1 MDEFY
6 GRPFYGGIDIA
17 LMWDMSAFAMLFPW
31 GKTNDKRRFMRYRL
45 CVEYFIPEEGFLQ
58 LSEKVPAVLDWR
70 DRGFLNVTSGNTFDE
85 PTYIDCVLK
94 ANELF
99 DCRGLAY
106 DPRYA
111 NSMAQTL
118 QDTHGFLI
126 QPFNQS
132 GITFGGP
139 VSEFEKAVES
149 GCMEHGNHP
158 VLNWNVQNAVC
169 IERPGNIKLLSKPIR
184 GNHKKIDGLVAGVMA
199 LGMCLSKPEVTS
211 IYEEEGALFG

>member
-1 MDEFY
+1 MDEFD

-31 GKTNDKRRFMRYRL
+31 GKTDDKRRFMKYRL
-45 CVEYFIPEEGFLQ
+45 VCEYFIPEEGFLQ

-70 DRGFLNVTSGNTFDE
+70 ERGFLNVTPGTSFDE
-85 PTYIDCVLK
+85 PTYIECVLEARK
-94 ANELF
+94 RF
-99 DCRGLAY
+99 DCRGLAF

-111 NSMAQTL
+111 HSLAQTL
-118 QDTHGFLI
+118 QDAHSMELKS
-126 QPFNQS
+126 FNQS

-139 VSEFEKAVES
+139 VSAFEKACADGV
-149 GCMEHGNHP
+149 MEHNGHP
-158 VLNWNVQNAVC
+158 LLNWNVQNAVC
-169 IERPGNIKLLSKPIR
+169 IERPGNIKLLAKPIR
-184 GNHKKIDGLVAGVMA
+184 GNHKKIDGLVAAVMA